1 MTPKVVRRYKA
12 EGHGP
17 CNVDTYHVYAC
28 LVWLNH
34 YATIRKTKNERRSS
48 YGLKHMV
55 ERRIPTRMGYVSNGA
70 MIVAA
75 YKFGAKTYPIDG
87 DLNALFNLNYAKEG
101 L

>member
-1 MTPKVVRRYKA
+1 
-12 EGHGP
+12 
-17 CNVDTYHVYAC
+17 
-28 LVWLNH
+28 
-34 YATIRKTKNERRSS
+34 
-48 YGLKHMV
+48 MV